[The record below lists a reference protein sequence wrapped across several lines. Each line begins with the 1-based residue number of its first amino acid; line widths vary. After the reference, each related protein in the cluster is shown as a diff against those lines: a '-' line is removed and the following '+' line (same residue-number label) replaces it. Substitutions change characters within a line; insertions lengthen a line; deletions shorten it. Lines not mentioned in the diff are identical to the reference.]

1 MKRKQ
6 TWLAIVLGT
15 MLSTTTWGQVTQS
28 YEAEVKQGTYQP
40 LVDGTTVPLG
50 VSGSDFDNVVYD
62 KTNTPNT
69 ATVQGEGYPIGFDFK
84 FDNQKMNQFFIGSH
98 GFLVLGKDNVKSTV
112 NSNPSNFHNNA
123 DNDIIAFCYRSSVG
137 AIESTEISYKTDGTA
152 PSRYLTVQF
161 KDLQLFYNNWKGAQ
175 VRDTVQLQ
183 IRLYESGKI
192 EMITNGF
199 EPSAEVASALNYN
212 DGFRIGIRGLKDD
225 WLLKSGK
232 LTDANFSTSASS
244 YISWKATD
252 YPADGQIYSFTAPED
267 CATPNV
273 QPTDLQLKSTSLD
286 VTGSFKAIN
295 EADHYLILIDKNPS
309 LTTLPQDGTTYTKG
323 DSIGSARVINY
334 ADGTKLNAG
343 DEVTFET
350 GDILTGATPYYIS
363 VLATNSACFFG
374 PKYNTVTPLSA
385 SIATLPA
392 APQAIAVASADST
405 TLTVNVTGNEA
416 SNDILLAYTTVCAIN
431 KYDQRITGGTFG
443 TPTGNYAVGD
453 SIIGGGFVAYAGPA
467 KDGIVISGL
476 KPSSI
481 YHLGVFSRN
490 SAGQYSTTSVQE
502 DTHTACIV
510 PWTPDFSNNA
520 QYGAPAGWHFNQSWS
535 MDRQQNIA
543 GRLEES
549 NPSTGADQ
557 WLETPPVYLA
567 EGTNRVVFRLSM
579 TEYVSHWSEPYNM
592 RDRDTIRIQVAED
605 GSDKYTTVQEYTANN
620 RLTFASTTDTLK
632 LYVPFDACAGKKAR
646 IRFMMHVYG
655 DPQTSISDFRIEK
668 KGDCDYPINVVAID
682 STIVSDEATITWT
695 PQGEEDAWDLRYK
708 KTADKEWSKIVTVRQ
723 KNYTLTGLEGFTS
736 YDVQVRARC
745 SATSQSEWSE
755 TGTFVSGMAVPFK
768 IAFSDLSAMPGE
780 WQYMEGAL
788 SDNTVLTE
796 GAAWNF
802 SKGWMGTSLSY
813 SQLEDSAN
821 DWLITPCINL
831 GDGSVNY
838 TADITL
844 TKTRNTSCTNG
855 SIKVLVAPVDSV
867 FTPAN
872 VLLTIKPDELPDAYD
887 QKTYTVGLRGLKGK
901 VRLALYVNSDNEV
914 MPNLTLD
921 SLTINY
927 TCINDIEAKV
937 DSVTEDS
944 AHISWTSGADKW
956 FYYVN
961 ESGQTH
967 GQYQTT
973 DKPELALKGLKPH
986 TTYEIGL
993 TKSCEEGDTAKVKV
1007 IEITTTGSICAQPE
1021 NVKTTTDKWSA
1032 RIEWT
1037 GEAQAYNV
1045 RYRKQSD
1052 TNTENAW
1059 ITEQVRDTFIVI
1071 NNLESSTVYEYAVQS
1086 QCSKL
1091 DRDTS
1096 DYTPIATFTTL
1107 VETCL
1112 VPTNVTATPSYN
1124 KADIQFE
1131 SEADKFEIAIRK
1143 SSDDNWT
1150 TNVYPSLADND
1161 GKHIVTLTDLSA
1173 ETAYKVRLRAIC
1185 AEGDSSRWTAVTE
1198 FTTTAIPECVTPTNL
1213 TAEDITTDGAT
1224 LKWTA
1229 DESNLSWNIRYRES
1243 SVAEWTEKSNIAET
1257 QYKLSDLKANTVYIW
1272 RVQAQCEADRQSNW
1286 ASQKKFTTDQASGIA
1301 ATSAGNLSIFVK
1313 GHTLNIVNPENSLI
1327 RKVTVY
1333 TTDGRVL
1340 ATAQVNTTE
1349 NVFIPLQAHGQI
1361 VVRVEATGKIVTLHT
1376 NMK

>member
-1 MKRKQ
+1 MNRTK
-6 TWLAIVLGT
+6 TWLAIALAATVSAT
-15 MLSTTTWGQVTQS
+15 SWGQVTQN
-28 YEAEVKQGTYQP
+28 YGAEVSQGTYST
-40 LVDGTTVPLG
+40 LTDGNVVPLG
-50 VSGSDFDNVVYD
+50 VSGTDFDKVVYD

-69 ATVQGEGYPIGFDFK
+69 SAFTGEGYPIGFDFK
-84 FDNQKMNQFFIGSH
+84 FDNKLMNQFFIGSH
-98 GFLVLGKDNVKSTV
+98 GFLALGKDQVSTTM
-112 NSNPSNFHNNA
+112 SSPIFFHTNA
-123 DNDIIAFCYRSSVG
+123 DNDIIAFCYRSTVA
-137 AIESTEISYKTDGTA
+137 AIPSTEISYKTEGSA
-152 PSRYLTVQF
+152 PNRSLTVQF
-161 KDLQLFYNNWKGAQ
+161 KDLQLLYSGWSGDA

-183 IRLYESGKI
+183 IRLHEDGKI

-199 EPSAEVASALNYN
+199 EPSAEAAGIMDYN
-212 DGFRIGIRGLKDD
+212 DGFRIGLRGQKND
-225 WLLKSGK
+225 WLVKTSSFNGN
-232 LTDANFSTSASS
+232 TFSVTSSSFITWSASNF
-244 YISWKATD
+244 
-252 YPADGQIYSFTAPED
+252 PADGQTYTFTPPED
-267 CATPNV
+267 CEAPSV
-273 QPTDLQLKSTSLD
+273 QPADLQLSSTSLS
-286 VTGSFKAIN
+286 VAGTFKAID
-295 EADHYLILIDKNPS
+295 EADHYLVLIDKNAS
-309 LTTLPQDGTTYTKG
+309 LATQPENGKTYAKG
-323 DSIGSARVINY
+323 DSIGTAHVINY
-334 ADGTKLNAG
+334 IDGSKLNAG
-343 DEVTFET
+343 DEVSFET
-350 GDILTGATPYYIS
+350 GDILDGAQSYHVS
-363 VLATNSACFFG
+363 VLAANSACFFG
-374 PKYNTVTPLSA
+374 PKYNGVSPLTA
-385 SIATLPA
+385 SITTLPE
-392 APQAIAVASADST
+392 APVSLVVVDADST
-405 TLTVNVTGNEA
+405 SLTVNAAANTAG
-416 SNDILLAYTTVCAIN
+416 NDIVIAYTTECAKN
-431 KYDQRITGGTFG
+431 NYGQPVAGGSFG
-443 TPTGNYAVGD
+443 TLTGDYAVGD
-453 SIIGGGFVAYAGPA
+453 SIIGGGRVAYVGKA
-467 KDGIVISGL
+467 KDGITINGL
-476 KPSSI
+476 EAGTV

-490 SAGQYSTTSVQE
+490 SAGQYSSTSVQQ

-510 PWTPDFSNNA
+510 PWTANFEKGVMFGS
-520 QYGAPAGWHFNQSWS
+520 PAGWRYTESWQIN
-535 MDRQQNIA
+535 RNYNLF
-543 GRLEES
+543 GLLENA
-549 NPSTGADQ
+549 NPSTGVDTYI
-557 WLETPPVYLA
+557 ETPSVYLA
-567 EGTNRVVFRLSM
+567 EGTNRVVFNLLM
-579 TEYVSHWSEPYNM
+579 TEYVNHMNDVYTM

-605 GSDKYTTVQEYTANN
+605 GSNTYTTIQEYTVAN
-620 RLTFASTTDTLK
+620 RLTFASTSSPVK

-655 DPQTSISDFRIEK
+655 DPQTTISNFRIEK

-695 PQGEEDAWDLRYK
+695 PQGEEDAWDIRYK
-708 KTADKEWSKIVTVRQ
+708 KTADKEWSKIITVRQ
-723 KNYTLTGLEGFTS
+723 KNYTFTGLEGFTN

-755 TGTFVSGMAVPFK
+755 TGTFVSGMAVPFR

-780 WQYMEGAL
+780 WQYMEGVL

-855 SIKVLVAPVDSV
+855 SIKVLVAPIDSV

-872 VLLTIKPDELPDAYD
+872 VLQTIKPDELPDAYD

-961 ESGQTH
+961 ELGQTH

-1007 IEITTTGSICAQPE
+1007 IELTTTGTICAQPE
-1021 NVKTTTDKWSA
+1021 NVKATADKWSA

-1045 RYRKQSD
+1045 RYRKQND
-1052 TNTENAW
+1052 TNTENVW

-1071 NNLESSTVYEYAVQS
+1071 DNLESSTVYEYAVQS

-1096 DYTPIATFTTL
+1096 DYTPVATFTTL

-1112 VPTNVTATPSYN
+1112 VPTNVTATLSYN

-1213 TAEDITTDGAT
+1213 IAEDITADGAT

-1286 ASQKKFTTDQASGIA
+1286 ASQKKFTTDQASGITT
-1301 ATSAGNLSIFVK
+1301 TSASNLSIFVK